1 MRQNLLQCL
10 IETFPFA
17 VIVINGNGRPLVARA
32 PLTFRDK
39 PGSAGAIEFHL
50 AQQKSIVDTIAD
62 GMPATIIIDGPSAHI
77 SPSWYTARFP
87 NAASDRSH
95 TAPTCNYVSATLEG
109 RLYRLDCKGL
119 QKQIADLVADHEP
132 DGGWRLER

>member
-1 MRQNLLQCL
+1 MSIKKLTLNQLEYLRQNLLQCL

-50 AQQKSIVDTIAD
+50 AQQNSIVDTIAD

-77 SPSWYTARFP
+77 SPSWYTARCVGSQP
-87 NAASDRSH
+87 HRANLQLCECDVGG
-95 TAPTCNYVSATLEG
+95 APLSS
-109 RLYRLDCKGL
+109 
-119 QKQIADLVADHEP
+119 
-132 DGGWRLER
+132 